1 MYPNMLLLHQ
11 NIAAGL
17 IRYRLNRV
25 PGAEFFAKRT
35 NLTGARFP
43 WESAFTGRNVCPKGV
58 DTCLQ
63 EIHVNGDIACVS
75 VCVCVC
81 VLCAFC
87 VCRCVS
93 CVCGCCLRGFGVVC
107 ESQVVC
113 VFLACTCCFVE
124 CCTIVGWVQQLCVAA
139 VLVAYGQHHLA
150 AICRQAH
157 CVGVSGLG
165 LPVVQL
171 DLSVKETLCVV
182 WDATHRLSH

>member
-1 MYPNMLLLHQ
+1 MLLLHQ

-75 VCVCVC
+75 VCVCV
-81 VLCAFC
+81 FC
-87 VCRCVS
+87 VRS
-93 CVCGCCLRGFGVVC
+93 VCAGVCLV
-107 ESQVVC
+107 
-113 VFLACTCCFVE
+113 
-124 CCTIVGWVQQLCVAA
+124 CVAA
-139 VLVAYGQHHLA
+139 VCVALVSCASRRLCVCFSHAPVALLNVVLLWVGYNSFAL
-150 AICRQAH
+150 RQFWWLTGNTTWLQSVAKPI
-157 CVGVSGLG
+157 VSG
-165 LPVVQL
+165 
-171 DLSVKETLCVV
+171 
-182 WDATHRLSH
+182 